1 MKNQEWLELI
11 YWMLSEYDWMS
22 KDQNK
27 EEFLNELL
35 LRVKELENENNS

>member
-1 MKNQEWLELI
+1 MKNEEWLELI

-27 EEFLNELL
+27 EEFLSELL
-35 LRVKELENENNS
+35 VRVKELENENNS